1 LESTCRELL
10 AHCLDGTPWP
20 GSLIARLRE
29 GLVQGDDEA
38 SRLFFSIVIERLGD
52 LFEPRLCTTYARLM
66 SELLESPELVE
77 RYARVREPKPF
88 HGPDPAAVYV
98 LSRITLG
105 ADVAVTSVVL
115 DAAKR
120 RFPNARIFLTGP
132 RKNWELFA
140 ADPRI
145 EWHEASYGRS
155 ARFADR
161 IAAKPWIDASN
172 ALVLDPDSRLSQLGL
187 LPVAPNDDCY
197 RFFESRGYLPDS
209 GSSMPE
215 LASAWCVKTLGVG
228 GEAYVAPRPCA
239 VPPAKVT
246 ANLGVGGNESKR
258 FPNPFE
264 AALLQALPEDTLID
278 LGGSDEEAARVRRAA
293 GPKKRTF
300 QGSFAD
306 FAWLISQSALYTG
319 YDSAGMHVAAAC
331 GVPLVCFFAGEVC
344 ERFYERWRPTG
355 PGPIE
360 VVRKG
365 PDALE
370 AALQAVATRSRP
382 ESHSLPRP

>member
-1 LESTCRELL
+1 LESICKELL
-10 AHCLDGTPWP
+10 SHCLEGTPWP

-29 GLVQGDDEA
+29 RLLHGDDED

-52 LFEPRLCTTYARLM
+52 LFEPRLCTVYARLM
-66 SELLESPELVE
+66 SELLESPELLE
-77 RYARVREPKPF
+77 RYAKVREPRPF
-88 HGPDPAAVYV
+88 VGPDPAAVYV

-120 RFPNARIFLTGP
+120 RFPNARILLAGP

-161 IAAKPWIDASN
+161 IAARPWIDAPD
-172 ALVLDPDSRLSQLGL
+172 ALILDPDSRLSQLGL
-187 LPVAPNDDCY
+187 LPVTPLDDRY

-209 GSSMPE
+209 GLSMPE
-215 LASAWCVKTLGVG
+215 LASAWCVATLGVG
-228 GEAYVAPRPCA
+228 GVAYVAPRSST
-239 VPPAKVT
+239 VRPAAVT
-246 ANLGVGGNESKR
+246 ANLGVGGNDSKR
-258 FPNPFE
+258 FPDPFE
-264 AALLQALPEDTLID
+264 AELLRAFSEDTLID
-278 LGGSDEEAARVRRAA
+278 LGGSDEEAERVRRAA
-293 GPKKRTF
+293 GPTKRTF

-306 FAWLISQSALYTG
+306 FAWLISQSRLYAG

-344 ERFYERWRPTG
+344 ERFFERWRPTG
-355 PGPIE
+355 PGPID

-370 AALQAVATRSRP
+370 DALRAVTRLRP
-382 ESHSLPRP
+382 E